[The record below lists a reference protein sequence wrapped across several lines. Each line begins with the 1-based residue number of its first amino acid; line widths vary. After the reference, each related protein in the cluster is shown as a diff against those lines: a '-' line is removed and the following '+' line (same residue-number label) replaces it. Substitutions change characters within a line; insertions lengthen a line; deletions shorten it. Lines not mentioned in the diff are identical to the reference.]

1 MDTRFPSGQEI
12 ARKWFIVDGTGLTL
26 GRLASQVA
34 RILSGKESPIYTP
47 FIDTGDHVI
56 VSTTR
61 KVRVPERRRSRRFI
75 AITPASP
82 ADCAKKISA
91 TALSASRESIV
102 QEAILGMLPKNKLG
116 KAMGKKLKVY
126 KGDKHTHAAQK
137 PEALKLAA
145 PVNRR
150 NGASLKGQPET
161 PRTAK
166 LQS

>member
-1 MDTRFPSGQEI
+1 MVTRVPSGQEI
-12 ARKWFIVDGTGLTL
+12 ARKWYIVDGSGLTL

-56 VSTTR
+56 VINAE
-61 KVRVPERRRSRRFI
+61 KVRVTGMKAEQKVYRHYTGFPGGLREEDFRHRFERK
-75 AITPASP
+75 P
-82 ADCAKKISA
+82 
-91 TALSASRESIV
+91 ESIV

-137 PEALKLAA
+137 PEALVLAA
-145 PVNRR
+145 R
-150 NGASLKGQPET
+150 
-161 PRTAK
+161 
-166 LQS
+166 